1 MTMIPTCGCNHAGSW
16 SLSGGQMDIVELIT
30 RHVGLMR
37 MGAGWINVGGGK
49 NEDPTLR
56 ELVYHLV
63 NEVENLRDEAKQ
75 RAKLTEPV
83 DSNRMVRIVEQSGL
97 ADPETLDVI
106 RQCLVRG

>member
-1 MTMIPTCGCNHAGSW
+1 
-16 SLSGGQMDIVELIT
+16 MDIVELIT

-83 DSNRMVRIVEQSGL
+83 DSIRMVRIVEQSGL